1 MRTLDIDGKK
11 VILPLGIFN
20 FFAYGVCIS
29 LLFVGG
35 LLSSAFI
42 TSGVNMLV
50 GNVLRLEMRI
60 NKAIEGLKNRV
71 DEFKVQFTKKID
83 SS

>member
-1 MRTLDIDGKK
+1 M
-11 VILPLGIFN
+11 
-20 FFAYGVCIS
+20 
-29 LLFVGG
+29 LFVGG

-60 NKAIEGLKNRV
+60 NKAIEDLKNRM
-71 DEFKVQFTKKID
+71 DEIKVQFMKKNG

>member
-1 MRTLDIDGKK
+1 M
-11 VILPLGIFN
+11 
-20 FFAYGVCIS
+20 
-29 LLFVGG
+29 LFVGG

-60 NKAIEGLKNRV
+60 NKAIEGLKNRM
-71 DEFKVQFTKKID
+71 DEIKVQFMKKND